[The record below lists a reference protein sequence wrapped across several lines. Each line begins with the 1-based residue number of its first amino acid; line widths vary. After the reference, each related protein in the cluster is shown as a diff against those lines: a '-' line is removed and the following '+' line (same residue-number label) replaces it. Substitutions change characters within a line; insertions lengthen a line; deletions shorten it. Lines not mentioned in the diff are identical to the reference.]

1 MLHGEVF
8 GAMFVPV
15 IMGNKITRNKL
26 SQKYNEQAP
35 EVSRAVAFTGLFT
48 RVAES
53 ESLSVGHVVQVAK
66 GRRKSRRV
74 TEAIIREVRRIER
87 SSGRAA

>member
-1 MLHGEVF
+1 MRNNL
-8 GAMFVPV
+8 
-15 IMGNKITRNKL
+15 TRNKL
-26 SQKYNEQAP
+26 SQKYNGRAP

-66 GRRKSRRV
+66 GHRKSRRV
-74 TEAIIREVRRIER
+74 IEAIIREVRRIER
-87 SSGRAA
+87 AAGSAA